1 MIDNLNG
8 AITANE
14 ARLISY
20 VKTED
25 ISCVLDVYNIFV
37 MCGNVSGN
45 VDQKKAKNYFSSIA
59 CTFFPFLFC
68 YMNITKLS
76 CIFVSRH
83 NFF

>member
-37 MCGNVSGN
+37 ICGNVSGN
-45 VDQKKAKNYFSSIA
+45 VDQKKAKKKNLQLHA
-59 CTFFPFLFC
+59 LFF
-68 YMNITKLS
+68 LS
-76 CIFVSRH
+76 CFVI
-83 NFF
+83 

>member
-45 VDQKKAKNYFSSIA
+45 VDQKKAKKLFFFNCMHFFSFPVLLYEYYKIILYF
-59 CTFFPFLFC
+59 C
-68 YMNITKLS
+68 ITP
-76 CIFVSRH
+76 
-83 NFF
+83 